1 MILFDTDVCIEL
13 LNGNREIIQR
23 RDQYDEMIGVSFM
36 SVAELYYGA
45 EKSTDPTKNFAT
57 IEALLLSMEIIQTD
71 IPILRR
77 FGMIKGHLEKK
88 GTAIADADIL
98 IAATTMEKGT
108 RLITGN
114 LKHFDRI
121 PGLVIED
128 WR

>member
-13 LNGNREIIQR
+13 LNGNQEVVQR
-23 RDQYDEMIGVSFM
+23 RNQYDDTIGISFM
-36 SVAELYYGA
+36 SVAELFYGA
-45 EKSTDPTKNFAT
+45 EKSTDPTKNFTT

-77 FGMIKGHLEKK
+77 FGLIKGQLEKK
-88 GTAIADADIL
+88 GNAIADADIL

-121 PGLVIED
+121 PGLVIEN

>member
-13 LNGNREIIQR
+13 LNGNRKIIQR
-23 RDQYDEMIGVSFM
+23 RDQYDDTIGLSFM
-36 SVAELYYGA
+36 SVAELFYGA

-57 IEALLLSMEIIQTD
+57 IEAFLLSMEIIQAD

-77 FGMIKGHLEKK
+77 FGTIKGQLERK